1 MYEMKYDISRSLKL
15 DYAVNVKAN
24 IDEPSGRISRDDRF
38 YEEKIDTIW
47 NNVWKLG
54 RTTNYRQTMNINYQ
68 VPLNKIPITNFMSL
82 NTRYNSTFNWTAA
95 PLSMTDLGNTIQN
108 SRSIQYNGQINL
120 NNLYNKVPYFR
131 KINQRNSQKKR
142 IKNSNEESDENKD
155 RYVIFKHITRFA
167 LGLKNIS
174 INYSTSQGTLMPG
187 FRYNPNLLG
196 NEWSNMAPGLP
207 FTFGS
212 QNDIRIIASSNNWI
226 VQNSSLNS
234 LYKTNSSN
242 NLNLRGTFE
251 PFNKFRIELNANK
264 TTSNNLQE
272 YFRWDDEN
280 NIYNSFSPTQT
291 GNYSISFISFRTAF
305 SNDDENYLSS
315 VFSNFRGYRADI
327 ANRLAAQNP
336 NFNGGTDPN
345 TGFPIEY
352 QIINN
357 DTIITGG
364 YGPTSQEVIIPAFLA
379 AYSGKSPLNIGLT
392 SFPAI
397 PLPNWRINYDG
408 LMTIP
413 YLKRRFRSILIA
425 HAYRSTYTVG
435 SYSSNLNYVNGD
447 EVNVNNLSYHVEK
460 EIAQVT
466 INEQFSP
473 LFKLDLVWKNS
484 LLTKIEF
491 KRSRMLSLSLVN
503 SQLTETQTK
512 EYVIS
517 AGYRISDLNLNFIS
531 SGRGKK
537 ISSDLDLKLDVNIRN
552 NKTMIRKIIE
562 DVEQITMGQQ
572 IVSIKFST
580 DYVVNRRLNLK
591 LFYDRVITNPFVS
604 TTFPSAI
611 TNAGF
616 SLRFTLAG

>member
-1 MYEMKYDISRSLKL
+1 
-15 DYAVNVKAN
+15 
-24 IDEPSGRISRDDRF
+24 
-38 YEEKIDTIW
+38 
-47 NNVWKLG
+47 
-54 RTTNYRQTMNINYQ
+54 
-68 VPLNKIPITNFMSL
+68 
-82 NTRYNSTFNWTAA
+82 
-95 PLSMTDLGNTIQN
+95 
-108 SRSIQYNGQINL
+108 
-120 NNLYNKVPYFR
+120 
-131 KINQRNSQKKR
+131 
-142 IKNSNEESDENKD
+142 
-155 RYVIFKHITRFA
+155 
-167 LGLKNIS
+167 
-174 INYSTSQGTLMPG
+174 MPG

-212 QNDIRIIASSNNWI
+212 QNDIRTNAASRNWI

-242 NLNLRGTFE
+242 NLNIRGTFE

-280 NIYNSFSPTQT
+280 NNYNSFSPTQT

-305 SNDDENYLSS
+305 SNDDENYSSS

-336 NFNGGTDPN
+336 NFSGGTDPN

-425 HAYRSTYTVG
+425 HAYQK
-435 SYSSNLNYVNGD
+435 
-447 EVNVNNLSYHVEK
+447 H
-460 EIAQVT
+460 I
-466 INEQFSP
+466 FS
-473 LFKLDLVWKNS
+473 W
-484 LLTKIEF
+484 
-491 KRSRMLSLSLVN
+491 
-503 SQLTETQTK
+503 
-512 EYVIS
+512 
-517 AGYRISDLNLNFIS
+517 
-531 SGRGKK
+531 
-537 ISSDLDLKLDVNIRN
+537 
-552 NKTMIRKIIE
+552 II
-562 DVEQITMGQQ
+562 
-572 IVSIKFST
+572 F
-580 DYVVNRRLNLK
+580 
-591 LFYDRVITNPFVS
+591 
-604 TTFPSAI
+604 
-611 TNAGF
+611 
-616 SLRFTLAG
+616 

>member
-1 MYEMKYDISRSLKL
+1 M
-15 DYAVNVKAN
+15 
-24 IDEPSGRISRDDRF
+24 
-38 YEEKIDTIW
+38 
-47 NNVWKLG
+47 
-54 RTTNYRQTMNINYQ
+54 
-68 VPLNKIPITNFMSL
+68 PLNKIPITNFMSL

-212 QNDIRIIASSNNWI
+212 QNDIRTNASSNNWI

-392 SFPAI
+392 SFPAL

-491 KRSRMLSLSLVN
+491 KRSRLLSLSLVN

>member
-212 QNDIRIIASSNNWI
+212 QNDIRTNASSNNWI

-491 KRSRMLSLSLVN
+491 KRSRLLSLSLVN

>member
-1 MYEMKYDISRSLKL
+1 
-15 DYAVNVKAN
+15 
-24 IDEPSGRISRDDRF
+24 
-38 YEEKIDTIW
+38 
-47 NNVWKLG
+47 
-54 RTTNYRQTMNINYQ
+54 
-68 VPLNKIPITNFMSL
+68 MSL

-212 QNDIRIIASSNNWI
+212 QNDIRANASSNNWI

-491 KRSRMLSLSLVN
+491 KRSRLLSLSLVN

-616 SLRFTLAG
+616 SLRFTLAR

>member
-1 MYEMKYDISRSLKL
+1 M
-15 DYAVNVKAN
+15 
-24 IDEPSGRISRDDRF
+24 
-38 YEEKIDTIW
+38 DTIW

-82 NTRYNSTFNWTAA
+82 NTRYNSTFNWIAA
-95 PLSMTDLGNTIQN
+95 PLSMSDLGNTIQN

-131 KINQRNSQKKR
+131 KVNQRNSQRKR
-142 IKNSNEESDENKD
+142 IKNSNKESDENKD

-174 INYSTSQGTLMPG
+174 INYSTSQGTFVPG
-187 FRYNPNLLG
+187 FRFNPNLLG

-212 QNDIRIIASSNNWI
+212 QNDIRTNAASNNWI

-408 LMTIP
+408 LMTIA

-435 SYSSNLNYVNGD
+435 SFSSNLNYINGD

-484 LLTKIEF
+484 LLTKLEF
-491 KRSRMLSLSLVN
+491 KRSRLLSLSLVN
-503 SQLTETQTK
+503 NQLTETQTR

-604 TTFPSAI
+604 TTFPSSI

>member
-1 MYEMKYDISRSLKL
+1 
-15 DYAVNVKAN
+15 
-24 IDEPSGRISRDDRF
+24 
-38 YEEKIDTIW
+38 
-47 NNVWKLG
+47 
-54 RTTNYRQTMNINYQ
+54 
-68 VPLNKIPITNFMSL
+68 MSL

-212 QNDIRIIASSNNWI
+212 QNDIRTNASSNNWI

-491 KRSRMLSLSLVN
+491 KRSRLLSLSLVN